1 MPLSETITDVS
12 AAKGFFGLR
21 VRAVRP
27 ETRDAIV
34 VTFDVPPTLETQFR
48 FAAGQ
53 HLTLRKEIDGQEI
66 RRTYSICAA
75 PQDQLLRIAIKRMPD
90 GIFSNWANDHLATD
104 DYLEVMPPAGN
115 FGVSCSPERRGIY
128 VAFAAGSGITPIFS
142 IVKST
147 LLAEPQSSFTLFYGN
162 RATGT
167 VMFREEL
174 ADLKDQFLGRL
185 ILVHVLTRERQES
198 ELLNGRITGEKA
210 RQLLEHWFG
219 NRPIDLGFLCGP
231 GTLIGDVTDMLKLR
245 GLADSQIRRE
255 LFTGGPRKPLSKPSA
270 RSEPKMLRWT
280 PTMLWKITKWRRVSS
295 LPAKVTLLPIK
306 SPSISIAS
314 TSASSPMRR
323 RTGTLKTPLLLPS
336 TTKTKGIPR
345 RVPPLFLSAQR
356 SPGPSCSRNPYTRL
370 LEPISGN
377 AERKGIRRDRE

>member
-1 MPLSETITDVS
+1 MSLSETITDVPT
-12 AAKGFFGLR
+12 AKGFFRLR
-21 VRAVRP
+21 VCAARP

-90 GIFSNWANDHLATD
+90 GIFSNWANDYLATD
-104 DYLEVMPPAGN
+104 DYLEVMPPTGN
-115 FGVSCSPERRGIY
+115 FGVPCSPERRRNY

-142 IVKST
+142 IMKST

-174 ADLKDQFLGRL
+174 ADLKDRFLHRL
-185 ILVHVLTRERQES
+185 NLVHILTRERQES
-198 ELLNGRITGEKA
+198 ELLNGRLTGEKA
-210 RQLLEHWFG
+210 HQLLEYWFG
-219 NRPIDLGFLCGP
+219 NHPVDVAFLCGP
-231 GTLIGDVTDMLKLR
+231 GTLIPDVTDVLKLR

-255 LFTGGPRKPLSKPSA
+255 LFTSGPRKPLSKPNA
-270 RSEPKMLRWT
+270 HPEQKMCEVTVLLDGSERRFSMPKGTESILHGGLRHGID
-280 PTMLWKITKWRRVSS
+280 LRYGCQGGVCSS
-295 LPAKVTLLPIK
+295 CRAHL
-306 SPSISIAS
+306 
-314 TSASSPMRR
+314 
-323 RTGTLKTPLLLPS
+323 RTGEVEMDAHYALEDYEVAQGFILTCQSYPL
-336 TTKTKGIPR
+336 TDQVI
-345 RVPPLFLSAQR
+345 VDF
-356 SPGPSCSRNPYTRL
+356 
-370 LEPISGN
+370 
-377 AERKGIRRDRE
+377 DRIH